1 MSWNPLPGG
10 TLSQASAMPGGTP
23 SSTAAAEVAVLRG
36 KIHSMEQE
44 VQSLRTQRDSVRTI
58 QVVFGCCQYRCDYH
72 MLVQVENERLKNQI
86 ASLIE
91 TASKERAQALEL
103 QRAALATGDELRID
117 ALWWSL
123 PPSRAS
129 GPSGVLRHIEPAVH
143 TCWSFASGAVLS
155 SAIESA
161 LLRRQ

>member
-1 MSWNPLPGG
+1 
-10 TLSQASAMPGGTP
+10 MPGGTP

-58 QVVFGCCQYRCDYH
+58 QV
-72 MLVQVENERLKNQI
+72 ENERLKNQI

-103 QRAALATGDELRID
+103 QRAALAT
-117 ALWWSL
+117 
-123 PPSRAS
+123 
-129 GPSGVLRHIEPAVH
+129 
-143 TCWSFASGAVLS
+143 
-155 SAIESA
+155 
-161 LLRRQ
+161 

>member
-1 MSWNPLPGG
+1 
-10 TLSQASAMPGGTP
+10 MPGGTP

-44 VQSLRTQRDSVRTI
+44 MQSLRTQRDSVRTI
-58 QVVFGCCQYRCDYH
+58 
-72 MLVQVENERLKNQI
+72 QVENERLKNQI

-117 ALWWSL
+117 ALWWSW

-155 SAIESA
+155 SAVESA